1 MIPKIIH
8 YCWFGRGEMPTLAKK
23 CIASWKKFCPDYEL
37 RLWNEDSFDVNSHP
51 FVKEAYEARKFAFVT
66 DYVRLWALVKE
77 GGIYMDTDVE
87 VLKPL
92 DEFLSLPAFSG
103 FETES
108 SVPTGIMAS
117 EKNGIWIKDL
127 LGYYEG
133 RHFILQ
139 DGRMDMTTNVMII
152 TNMMR
157 GGGFRFDNTKQDFQG
172 MVTMFPKDFFCP
184 KSWETGEIRLT
195 ANTYTIHHFAAS
207 WHSRRERIYYWTKRR
222 FGARAAY
229 AVSLMFLFFRNPKK
243 NWDALIRRL

>member
-92 DEFLSLPAFSG
+92 DEFLHHPAFSG
-103 FETES
+103 FESAEI
-108 SVPTGIMAS
+108 VPTGIMAS
-117 EKNGIWIKDL
+117 EKGGMWAKKQLSHYD
-127 LGYYEG
+127 G
-133 RHFILQ
+133 RHFLKE
-139 DGRMDMTTNVMII
+139 DGTPDLTPNTKII
-152 TNMMR
+152 TESMVAE
-157 GGGFRFDNTKQDFQG
+157 GFVLNNEIQDFKG
-172 MVTMFPKDFFCP
+172 EIVMYPNDWFCP
-184 KSWETGEIRLT
+184 KNGETGVIEIT
-195 ANTYTIHHFAAS
+195 SNTRTIHYYAGS
-207 WHSRRERIYYWTKRR
+207 WGTPWMKLRGSLSRFLRRNFPNVYAWTRTLWRR
-222 FGARAAY
+222 FFG
-229 AVSLMFLFFRNPKK
+229 
-243 NWDALIRRL
+243 I